1 MKEAWKGATRGEARP
16 CRQAFLDTGR
26 KVTRFMHGYEY
37 LQDCDPVTN
46 RLERDVHGK
55 EFHKPVNPETLRTQ
69 IRFGCPTTVR

>member
-1 MKEAWKGATRGEARP
+1 M
-16 CRQAFLDTGR
+16 Q
-26 KVTRFMHGYEY
+26 GYEY
-37 LQDCDPVTN
+37 MQDCDPVTN